1 MLNKAQEQKGFL
13 ENIVFA
19 DEARDLTFRTAH
31 RRRLHTWCY
40 ENPYERAEYVTGSLK
55 VNVWP
60 GALGELVTGPQFFIV
75 SLDLHH
81 HSVVPPGGNII
92 FSQ

>member
-19 DEARDLTFRTAH
+19 DEVTDHLTLSTAH
-31 RRRLHTWCY
+31 RRHLHTWCY
-40 ENPYERAEYVTGSLK
+40 ENPHERAEYVTGSLK

-60 GALGELVTGPQFFIV
+60 GVLGGQLSG
-75 SLDLHH
+75 L
-81 HSVVPPGGNII
+81 
-92 FSQ
+92 